1 MKFTI
6 EEYAVRIEASQN
18 RGRAES
24 AMQTFFGETDLR
36 KGNRRNLELFLQ
48 DVLPRLIPDTLGGEA
63 DERK

>member
-6 EEYAVRIEASQN
+6 EEYAARIEGSQY
-18 RGRAES
+18 RKKAES

-36 KGNRRNLELFLQ
+36 KVDHPNLKLFLQ

>member
-6 EEYAVRIEASQN
+6 EKYAARMEASQN
-18 RGRAES
+18 RGRTES
-24 AMQTFFGETDLR
+24 ATQTFLGGDGPAQGQSPKFG
-36 KGNRRNLELFLQ
+36 FLQ